1 MHADTVCHHLFAVYW
16 IKWWPG
22 TCLCAL
28 AEFVCFQFSN
38 QLSRGGNGVPRC
50 QSAEIFIGK
59 VRPLWKVCSNV
70 WKEWMSQPRDIHWD
84 VVDVL
89 HGMDIP
95 LQLLG
100 VMPP

>member
-1 MHADTVCHHLFAVYW
+1 M
-16 IKWWPG
+16 
-22 TCLCAL
+22 
-28 AEFVCFQFSN
+28 
-38 QLSRGGNGVPRC
+38 PRC

-70 WKEWMSQPRDIHWD
+70 WKEWMSQPREIHWD
-84 VVDVL
+84 VADVL

-95 LQLLG
+95 LQLLR